1 MVHAGTT
8 GPELDDLAAQA
19 AKYGRQEGLTPAEYV
34 KQAIVDPS
42 AFVVPGY
49 QDGLMPATY
58 SDQLSEAE
66 IDTLVE
72 YLLGVSGGES
82 AR

>member
-1 MVHAGTT
+1 
-8 GPELDDLAAQA
+8 
-19 AKYGRQEGLTPAEYV
+19 
-34 KQAIVDPS
+34 
-42 AFVVPGY
+42 
-49 QDGLMPATY
+49 MPATY